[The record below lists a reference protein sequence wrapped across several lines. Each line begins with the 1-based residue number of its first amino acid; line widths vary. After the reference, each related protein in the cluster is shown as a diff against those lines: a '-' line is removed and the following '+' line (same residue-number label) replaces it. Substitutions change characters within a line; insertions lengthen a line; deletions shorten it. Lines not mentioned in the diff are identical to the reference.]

1 MILSVEVDNRNIKKN
16 IVFKIE
22 NGPRENCLETAMIL
36 LFLFSCQLNYK
47 QKMIE
52 KYEDE
57 FYENNKY
64 WSNKIDYKAINC
76 KISNEISENGIAI
89 NLNEYLEFR
98 SKKYINF
105 KKLVN
110 TISNIRIFYYDTN
123 HKQKSENVI
132 KVKEYNQ
139 KTGVLIFKM
148 GNFLS
153 KKLSSIG
160 KGHRIIYYHSSIFCF
175 SDFRKKT
182 KNKKAF
188 IRTLKDCI
196 KKKEEKE

>member
-22 NGPRENCLETAMIL
+22 NGPRENCLETAMFL
-36 LFLFSCQLNYK
+36 LFLFSSQLNYEK
-47 QKMIE
+47 IMIE
-52 KYEDE
+52 KYEDD
-57 FYENNKY
+57 FYENNNY
-64 WSNKIDYKAINC
+64 WSNEIDYKAINRQ
-76 KISNEISENGIAI
+76 ISNEILEKGITI
-89 NLNEYLEFR
+89 ELNDYLEFR

-110 TISNIRIFYYDTN
+110 TISNLGISYYDTN
-123 HKQKSENVI
+123 HKQKTEKAI
-132 KVKEYNQ
+132 KVKAYNQ

-188 IRTLKDCI
+188 IRTLEDCI
-196 KKKEEKE
+196 KEKEEKK

>member
-1 MILSVEVDNRNIKKN
+1 MVLSVQVDNKNIKKN

-22 NGPRENCLETAMIL
+22 NEPRENCLETAMFL
-36 LFLFSCQLNYK
+36 LFLFSSQLNYK
-47 QKMIE
+47 QNMIE
-52 KYEDE
+52 MIEDE
-57 FYENNKY
+57 FYEYNKN
-64 WSNKIDYKAINC
+64 WSTKIDYTTINRQV
-76 KISNEISENGIAI
+76 SNEILKKGITI
-89 NLNEYLEFR
+89 NLNDYSELR
-98 SKKYINF
+98 TKKYINF

-110 TISNIRIFYYDTN
+110 TISNLRISYYDTN
-123 HKQKSENVI
+123 HKQKTENVI

-148 GNFLS
+148 GDFLS
-153 KKLSSIG
+153 KKSSSIG
-160 KGHRIIYYHSSIFCF
+160 KGHRIIYYNSSIFCF

-196 KKKEEKE
+196 KEKEEKK